1 MRVERVGLEDSG
13 TYVCTAS
20 DREDEDQVVHRTVQ
34 VTVLP
39 LSPPEPSSAF
49 HPADSLLLLLTV
61 QARLY
66 LR

>member
-1 MRVERVGLEDSG
+1 MLRVERVGLEDSG
-13 TYVCTAS
+13 TYICTAS
-20 DREDEDQVVHRTVQ
+20 DREDQVVHRTVQ